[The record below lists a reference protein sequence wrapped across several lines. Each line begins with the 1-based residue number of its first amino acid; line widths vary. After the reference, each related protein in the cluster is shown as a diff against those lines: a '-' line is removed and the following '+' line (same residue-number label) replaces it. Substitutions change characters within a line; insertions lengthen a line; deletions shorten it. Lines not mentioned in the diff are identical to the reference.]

1 MRRTLPL
8 VFPGKKPANPA
19 AAPDRAPSLEGRE
32 ESAMTM
38 KTTLLGA
45 GLALLAGVVTAGAAD
60 LTRRGYSRPY
70 VAAAYSW
77 MGPYLGGNVGYQWG
91 DTSLSPIRPSGIAGG
106 VQAGYNWQTG
116 QFVFGGEADIQLSGA
131 DDTFAPWKFSNPW
144 FGTLR
149 GRVGIAF
156 DNVLFYATGGLAYGG
171 LRGELLGLSESKTH
185 LGWTIGAGVEMGLA
199 PNWTAKIEYLYLDL
213 MDRGYAITGMD
224 NGLQSNLVRLGVN
237 YRF

>member
-1 MRRTLPL
+1 
-8 VFPGKKPANPA
+8 
-19 AAPDRAPSLEGRE
+19 
-32 ESAMTM
+32 MTM
-38 KTTLLGA
+38 KRKLLGA
-45 GLALLAGVVTAGAAD
+45 GVALLAGAVAADAAD

-77 MGPYLGGNVGYQWG
+77 MGPYLGGNIGYQWG
-91 DTSLSPIRPSGIAGG
+91 DTSNNPTQPSGIAGG

-149 GRVGIAF
+149 GRAGFAF

-171 LRGELLGLSESKTH
+171 LRGEFLGLSESKTH
-185 LGWTIGAGVEMGLA
+185 LGWTIGAGVEVGFA
-199 PNWTAKIEYLYLDL
+199 PNWTAKVEYLYLDL
-213 MDRGYAITGMD
+213 MDRGYSITGMD

>member
-8 VFPGKKPANPA
+8 LFPRQEPERNPA
-19 AAPDRAPSLEGRE
+19 ATPTAPCFVGRE
-32 ESAMTM
+32 ESAITM
-38 KTTLLGA
+38 KTKLLGA
-45 GLALLAGVVTAGAAD
+45 GVAILVGAVAADAAD
-60 LTRRGYSRPY
+60 LSRGGYGRPY
-70 VAAAYSW
+70 IATAYSW
-77 MGPYLGGNVGYQWG
+77 MGPYLGGNIAYQWG
-91 DTSLSPIRPSGIAGG
+91 DTSNNPTQPSGVAGG
-106 VQAGYNWQTG
+106 AQAGYNWQTG
-116 QFVFGGEADIQLSGA
+116 QFVWGGEADIQLSAA

-149 GRVGIAF
+149 GRAGIAF

-171 LRGELLGLSESKTH
+171 LRGQLFGLSESKTH
-185 LGWTIGAGVEMGLA
+185 LGWTIGAGVELGFA

-213 MDRGYAITGMD
+213 MDRGYSITGMD

>member
-1 MRRTLPL
+1 
-8 VFPGKKPANPA
+8 
-19 AAPDRAPSLEGRE
+19 
-32 ESAMTM
+32 MTM
-38 KTTLLGA
+38 KTTLLAA
-45 GLALLAGVVTAGAAD
+45 GVALLAGAVTASAAD
-60 LTRRGYSRPY
+60 LTRRGYGRPY
-70 VAAAYSW
+70 VATAYSW

-91 DTSLSPIRPSGIAGG
+91 DTSNNPTQPSGIAGG
-106 VQAGYNWQTG
+106 AQAGYNWQTG

-149 GRVGIAF
+149 GRAGIAF

-171 LRGELLGLSESKTH
+171 LRGEMPGLSESRTH
-185 LGWTIGAGVEMGLA
+185 LGWTIGAGMEVGFA
-199 PNWTAKIEYLYLDL
+199 HNWTAKIEYLYLDL
-213 MDRGYAITGMD
+213 MDRGYSITGVD

>member
-1 MRRTLPL
+1 
-8 VFPGKKPANPA
+8 
-19 AAPDRAPSLEGRE
+19 
-32 ESAMTM
+32 MTM
-38 KTTLLGA
+38 KTKLLGA
-45 GLALLAGVVTAGAAD
+45 GVAILVGAVAADAAD
-60 LTRRGYSRPY
+60 LSRGGYRRPY
-70 VAAAYSW
+70 IATAYSW
-77 MGPYLGGNVGYQWG
+77 MGPYLGGNIAYQWG
-91 DTSLSPIRPSGIAGG
+91 DTSNNPTQPSGVAGG
-106 VQAGYNWQTG
+106 AQAGYNWQTG

-149 GRVGIAF
+149 GRAGIAF

-171 LRGELLGLSESKTH
+171 LRGQLFGLSESKTH
-185 LGWTIGAGVEMGLA
+185 LGWTIGAGVEVGFA

-213 MDRGYAITGMD
+213 MDRGYSITGMD

>member
-1 MRRTLPL
+1 MR
-8 VFPGKKPANPA
+8 V
-19 AAPDRAPSLEGRE
+19 
-32 ESAMTM
+32 
-38 KTTLLGA
+38 KTTLAGA
-45 GLALLAGVVTAGAAD
+45 ALALLAGAVATGAAD
-60 LTRRGYSRPY
+60 LSRRGYSRPY

-77 MGPYLGGNVGYQWG
+77 IGPYLGGNIGYQWG
-91 DTSLSPIRPSGIAGG
+91 EVSNNPPEPSGIAGG
-106 VQAGYNWQTG
+106 MQAGYNWQTG

-131 DDTFAPWKFSNPW
+131 DDVFAPWKFSNPW

-149 GRVGIAF
+149 GRAGIAF

-171 LRGELLGLSESKTH
+171 LRGELAGLSESRAH
-185 LGWTIGAGVEMGLA
+185 LGWTIGAGMEMGLT

-213 MDRGYAITGMD
+213 MDRGYSVTGLD